1 MIVYNLLIFILCS
14 IPVFLSIR
22 SLIKVGIKPFS
33 LCNVVFFIMFVIPI
47 FLDIYKGI
55 PQYSLFT
62 IFYNV
67 SANLG
72 VSVFYGI
79 FLIFGSWYF
88 WFFRGK
94 SVISVEK
101 IALGRFVD
109 IFLIII
115 VILPS
120 LCFLLLNNKQKYYDY
135 GGSAVRNF
143 NELEIFQHSI
153 ISSLT
158 ILSVVI
164 SGYLIAKYIRK
175 SIIMIL
181 FLIVITVFDFWLN
194 GKRAIVI
201 FFIASYSLFIF
212 LKYKN
217 WKSISSILLLC
228 LCFGIYTN
236 WYQSTVRDFDATVPS
251 SEKYE
256 NLRVDYF
263 RDQRVKMAIYAELF
277 PERVKILS
285 YRGQSFLML
294 MTFYVPRDIWPEK
307 PLTYAQ
313 YFTSAMYDMEPTAF
327 GWGMTT
333 TFFDESIANLSWFGF
348 VFPFVFF
355 SLFINEAK
363 KTGNQ
368 IFIMYSTILI
378 LIMMTVQIL
387 AFIILF
393 LLWFFWFLKLK
404 SFNRVIR

>member
-1 MIVYNLLIFILCS
+1 LIAYNLWVFILCA
-14 IPVFLSIR
+14 IPAFLSIR

-33 LCNVVFFIMFVIPI
+33 LCNVVFFMMFVAPI
-47 FLDIYKGI
+47 LLDMYNGI
-55 PQYSLFT
+55 PQYSLFP
-62 IFYNV
+62 IFYTV
-67 SANLG
+67 SSNFG
-72 VSVFYGI
+72 VNIFYSI

-88 WFFRGK
+88 WLFRGK
-94 SVISVEK
+94 KVISVEK

-115 VILPS
+115 MILPN
-120 LCFLLLNNKQKYYDY
+120 LYFLFFDNKQKYYDY
-135 GGSAVRNF
+135 GGAAVRNF
-143 NELEIFQHSI
+143 NEFEIFQHSI
-153 ISSLT
+153 ISGLT

-164 SGYLIAKYIRK
+164 SGYLISKYISK

-181 FLIVITVFDFWLN
+181 FLLAITIFDFWLN

-236 WYQSTVRDFDATVPS
+236 WYQSTVRDFDASIPS
-251 SEKYE
+251 NEKYE
-256 NLRVDYF
+256 NLRVDYS
-263 RDQRVKMAIYAELF
+263 RDQRVKMAIYAEIF
-277 PERVKILS
+277 PERVKILR

-294 MTFYVPRDIWPEK
+294 MTFYVPREIWPEK

-313 YFTSAMYDMEPTAF
+313 YFTSAMYDMEPTAM

-348 VFPFVFF
+348 VFPFIFF

-387 AFIILF
+387 AFIVLF
-393 LLWFFWFLKLK
+393 LLWIFWFLKIK
-404 SFNRVIR
+404 FYNRVVL